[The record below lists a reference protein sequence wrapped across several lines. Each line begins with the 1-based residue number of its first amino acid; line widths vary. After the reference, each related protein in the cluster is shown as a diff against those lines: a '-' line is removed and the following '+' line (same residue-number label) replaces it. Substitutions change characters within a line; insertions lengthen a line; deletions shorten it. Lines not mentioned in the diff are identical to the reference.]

1 MDWAMKFLPLR
12 YRERMSEF
20 FGKRGKS
27 WHVSAMI
34 TRRIAGKLE
43 VECFV
48 HIFELCTQNS
58 FAVASI
64 IENLLAKIKR
74 EYPQVDSA
82 FFRSDNAGCYHNGA
96 LLLSLHEI
104 GKRT

>member
-1 MDWAMKFLPLR
+1 MNWAMKFLLLR
-12 YRERMSEF
+12 YRERISEF

-27 WHVSAMI
+27 WHVGAVI

-48 HIFELCTQNS
+48 HIFESCTQNS

-74 EYPQVDSA
+74 ENIPRWTVH
-82 FFRSDNAGCYHNGA
+82 FSDLTTQAVTTVVRYF
-96 LLLSLHEI
+96 
-104 GKRT
+104 